1 MIRWSWKRGRPFEQ
15 VCPYVARNG
24 RKRTLT
30 HSLTLFLSCFFHA
43 FKFSSSRRT
52 NERSER
58 VRRTNTPRTPHFVR
72 TQGRARALA
81 LPLSPGPRPSLPPDS
96 PDSDIEGT
104 DERRDEG
111 LPSACLVSAAQLAA
125 AVRVRVRVR
134 PWVGRSFLLWRLAPK
149 WTEVP
154 IRRSRLRTEKKE
166 RERERERERIRGR
179 SRRELSNRVVS
190 QAIPSAEREGPD
202 CSVNIGQMAVMAVM
216 ALAVT
221 QGAS

>member
-1 MIRWSWKRGRPFEQ
+1 MAESESAAASDDSMVMEARAPDRASMS
-15 VCPYVARNG
+15 VCSEERSEEDS
-24 RKRTLT
+24 

-58 VRRTNTPRTPHFVR
+58 VRRTDEHTADAALRSYA
-72 TQGRARALA
+72 GSRARALA

-96 PDSDIEGT
+96 LDSDIEGT

-166 RERERERERIRGR
+166 REREDSEE
-179 SRRELSNRVVS
+179 E
-190 QAIPSAEREGPD
+190 
-202 CSVNIGQMAVMAVM
+202 
-216 ALAVT
+216 
-221 QGAS
+221 

>member
-1 MIRWSWKRGRPFEQ
+1 MAESESAAASDDSMVMEARAGDRASMS
-15 VCPYVARNG
+15 VCSEERSEEDSHS
-24 RKRTLT
+24 LT
-30 HSLTLFLSCFFHA
+30 HSLSFFLASSTLSNSPPLVERTNAASA
-43 FKFSSSRRT
+43 YDGRTRRGRRT
-52 NERSER
+52 SF
-58 VRRTNTPRTPHFVR
+58 VRRVA
-72 TQGRARALA
+72 RARALA

-96 PDSDIEGT
+96 LDSDIEGT

-166 RERERERERIRGR
+166 REREDSEE
-179 SRRELSNRVVS
+179 E
-190 QAIPSAEREGPD
+190 
-202 CSVNIGQMAVMAVM
+202 
-216 ALAVT
+216 
-221 QGAS
+221 